1 MPVVT
6 ISGTL
11 GSGAREIARLA
22 AAKLGID
29 YVDQEILVEAARAL
43 GVSVEAVESFD
54 ERGMSLGDRLAAM
67 LRRILERSAAA
78 SAADPTMGAG
88 GLELLLSRTYGE
100 AAALP
105 QEVPQQEL
113 NGTLYIETFTPII
126 RDLAERGNV
135 LIVGRGSQVILR
147 DWPESLHVCCTAPVA
162 FRAEAVAR
170 REGLSPE
177 EGRRRVQESDKNRA
191 AFHRRY
197 FKVDADDLCLYD
209 LVIGTAR
216 LSQEA
221 AAELICAA
229 ARSRSVKGETS
240 SQQA

>member
-1 MPVVT
+1 MSVVT

-11 GSGAREIARLA
+11 GSGARDIGRLA
-22 AAKLGID
+22 AARLGID
-29 YVDQEILVEAARAL
+29 YVDREILAEAARAL

-54 ERGMSLGDRLAAM
+54 ERGMSRGDRLAAL
-67 LRRILERSAAA
+67 LRRVLERSAAA

-100 AAALP
+100 AATLP
-105 QEVPQQEL
+105 HEVPQQEL
-113 NGTLYIETFTPII
+113 NATLYIETLTAII

-135 LIVGRGSQVILR
+135 LIVGRGSQAILR
-147 DWPESLHVCCTAPVA
+147 DWPQSLHVCCTAPAA
-162 FRAEAVAR
+162 FRVEAVAR
-170 REGLSPE
+170 REGLSPAASS
-177 EGRRRVQESDKNRA
+177 RRVQESDKNRA

-197 FKVDADDLCLYD
+197 FKVDADEPCLYD
-209 LVIGTAR
+209 LVICTGR
-216 LSQEA
+216 FPQEA

-229 ARSRSVKGETS
+229 ARSRSVEEAS

>member
-11 GSGAREIARLA
+11 GSGARDIGRLA
-22 AAKLGID
+22 AAGLGID
-29 YVDQEILVEAARAL
+29 YVDREILVEAARAL

-54 ERGMSLGDRLAAM
+54 ERGMSRGDRLAAL
-67 LRRILERSAAA
+67 LRRVLERSAAA

-105 QEVPQQEL
+105 HDVPQQEL
-113 NGTLYIETFTPII
+113 NDSVYIETLTAII
-126 RDLAERGNV
+126 HHLAERGNV
-135 LIVGRGSQVILR
+135 LIVGRGSQAILR
-147 DWPESLHVCCTAPVA
+147 DWPQSLHVCSTAPAALRV
-162 FRAEAVAR
+162 ETIAR
-170 REGLSPE
+170 RENLSLE
-177 EGRRRVQESDKNRA
+177 EASRRVQESDKNRA

-197 FKVDADDLCLYD
+197 FKVDADEPCLYD
-209 LVIGTAR
+209 LVICTAH
-216 LSQEA
+216 LSEEA
-221 AAELICAA
+221 AAETICAA
-229 ARSRSVKGETS
+229 ARSRSVEGEAS

>member
-11 GSGAREIARLA
+11 GSGARDIARLA
-22 AAKLGID
+22 AARLGID

-67 LRRILERSAAA
+67 LRRVLERSAAA

-88 GLELLLSRTYGE
+88 GLELLLSRSYGE

-105 QEVPQQEL
+105 HEVPQQDL
-113 NGTLYIETFTPII
+113 SDTLYIETLTTII
-126 RDLAERGNV
+126 RHLAERGNV
-135 LIVGRGSQVILR
+135 LIVGRGSQVIFR
-147 DWPESLHVCCTAPVA
+147 DRPQSLHVCCTAPTA
-162 FRAEAVAR
+162 FRVEAVAR

-177 EGRRRVQESDKNRA
+177 AGSRRVQESDKNRA

-197 FKVDADDLCLYD
+197 FKADADDPCLYD
-209 LVIGTAR
+209 LVIGTGR

-221 AAELICAA
+221 AAELICVA
-229 ARSRSVKGETS
+229 ARSRSIEGEAS